1 MKIFYIEDQNGKYAS
16 EDGSRR
22 FTRLEGTAAYE
33 FLRSPLGQGRRFMK
47 LANIDSDEDEI
58 NIEVN
63 SNVMKSFRMYERREQ
78 YVTDVANTWGYEV
91 LSLDYEETADGEM
104 LSEVVADEDV
114 NVEKEAFLQIDLETL
129 RKALDTL
136 TEEEYALIYALYLQ
150 DKPMTLQQ
158 YSLQIGVHFT
168 TIDYRRKCIFKKI
181 KSFFLICS

>member
-33 FLRSPLGQGRRFMK
+33 FLRSPMGQGRRFMK

-91 LSLDYEETADGEM
+91 LSLYYEETADGEM

-114 NVEKEAFLQIDLETL
+114 NVEKEAFMQIDLETL

-136 TEEEYALIYALYLQ
+136 TEDEYALICALYLQ
-150 DKPMTLQQ
+150 DKPMTERA
-158 YSLQIGVHFT
+158 YSMASGIPQK
-168 TIDYRRKCIFKKI
+168 TINDRKLRILKKL
-181 KSFFLICS
+181 KSFF